1 MGIGA
6 AVFESAGKRSTHYV
20 PGVYTRNR
28 SISNPSGISSG
39 NLCIIG
45 QSAGGEPFKLLSFSS
60 IEEAKGTL
68 VSGNLLKAI
77 TYAFNCP
84 ADGLVPT
91 VIYAM
96 RINNA
101 SNSSVTLKDDSGVDT
116 LKISSSI
123 YGSQA
128 NQIKIYIAAG
138 TSKGKKVTLEY
149 NDESYSEDNIERQS
163 FNVANVGELGQSLV
177 IANSKVTLKWTPED
191 GAEKTLALDFDSYP
205 TISELVGA
213 INNTG
218 VFSAEVLDSRV
229 SASSYELDEVSY
241 SSITE
246 TITLY
251 ANGAAQKEFIESVSF
266 VKECTVI
273 SNRSL
278 ANVSG
283 EYFTGGDS
291 AEATTTSLSAALSV
305 LETED
310 IQIIATPETDIS
322 VAVAISEHCTSMSNV
337 NNRKE
342 RTCFLGGSAGMTDDK
357 AIENAK
363 LLNSALASYV
373 VDNCKVLNP
382 LTSTVETISGAM
394 VGCILAAMESAVA
407 VNVPLTKKALS
418 VLSVTKKRTISNM
431 NTLIQNGIMV
441 VNPDPENTSK
451 IVCIRGLTTYQDDD
465 LINCERSMTREA
477 LFMARDLRQ
486 KNSGKIGDVSTGSS
500 LSDVVQTLRDAGREW
515 ASKGYIIPSGSE
527 NVWDIKASID
537 GDKIILD
544 YSVYLAA
551 PVNFIFITANNHVYS
566 ASVTL

>member
-60 IEEAKGTL
+60 VEEAKETL

-84 ADGLVPT
+84 SDGLVPS

-101 SNSSVTLKDDSGVDT
+101 SNSSITLKDDSGVDT

-138 TSKGKKVTLEY
+138 TSKGKKLTLEY

-163 FNVANVGELGQSLV
+163 FSVANVGDLSQSLV
-177 IANSKVTLKWTPED
+177 IANSKVTLKWTPE
-191 GAEKTLALDFDSYP
+191 GGEEKTLALDFDSYP

-218 VFSAEVLDSRV
+218 VFSAEVLDSRI
-229 SASSYELDEVSY
+229 SASSYELDEASY

-246 TITLY
+246 TTTLY
-251 ANGAAQKEFIESVSF
+251 SNGAAQKEFIESVSF

-273 SNRSL
+273 SNHSL

-291 AEATTTSLSAALSV
+291 AEATTATLSEALSV

-322 VAVAISEHCTSMSNV
+322 AAVAISEHCTSMSNV

-342 RTCFLGGSAGMTDDK
+342 RTCFLGGSVGMTDDT

-486 KNSGKIGDVSTGSS
+486 KNSGKIGDVSSGSS